1 MQKQYA
7 VSMEHI
13 TKRFPG
19 VVALD
24 DVSFNV
30 CPGEIHALIG
40 ENGAGK
46 STLMKV
52 LGGVH
57 MPDTG
62 VICIGGEQVTITSPI
77 DSINKKISVIYQEF
91 NLVPTLSVRENIF
104 LGRELRT
111 KFRTMDRKT
120 MGIKAQEIM
129 GSLGFSFI
137 DCEMP
142 VEQLSI
148 AQQQIVE
155 IAKALFN
162 DSNVVVMDEP
172 TAVLTEKESE
182 ILFQTIQRL
191 RDQGVAIVYI
201 SHRLE
206 EIIRLSD
213 RITVLRDGK
222 FITELDNS
230 AHDTPKDVLVRHMVG
245 RELNQYYPERRINTY
260 TRNILTVE
268 NLTKNGMFRDISFSL
283 NQGEIIG
290 FFGLVGA
297 GRTELMKAIFGEF
310 VADSGSIAIDGRKTL
325 FKNPSM
331 AIQNGLALVPEDR
344 KGEGLV
350 LIASMAENIALPNSS
365 LVSRNGYVYQKEKE
379 NLAQQYIDS
388 LSIRPA
394 LCERPAQDFS
404 GGNQQKIV
412 VAKWLAAKPKVIILD
427 EPTRGVDIYAKK
439 EIYEIIKDMALSG
452 IGVIVVS
459 SDMPEVLGICDRI
472 LVMHEGKLMHD
483 YHYTEATQEN
493 IMASASGIK

>member
-30 CPGEIHALIG
+30 RPGEIHALIG

-57 MPDTG
+57 MPDAG
-62 VICIGGEQVTITSPI
+62 AISIGGEAVTITGPL

-91 NLVPTLSVRENIF
+91 NLVPTLSVRDNLF

-111 KFRTMDRKT
+111 RYGTMDRKA
-120 MGIKAQEIM
+120 MGVRAQEIM
-129 GSLGFSFI
+129 ASLGFSMI
-137 DCEMP
+137 DCEAP

-148 AQQQIVE
+148 AQQQMVE

-162 DSNVVVMDEP
+162 DSNIVVMDEP

-182 ILFQTIQRL
+182 VLFKTIERL
-191 RDQGVAIVYI
+191 RAQGVAIVYI

-206 EIIRLSD
+206 EVIRLSD

-222 FITELDNS
+222 FVIEIDNS
-230 AHDTPKDVLVRHMVG
+230 GHDTLKDVLVRHMVG
-245 RELNQYYPERRINTY
+245 RELNQYYPERRINAY
-260 TRNILTVE
+260 TQNVLTVS
-268 NLTKNGMFRDISFSL
+268 NLSKSGMFRDISFSL
-283 NQGEIIG
+283 DRGEIIG

-297 GRTELMKAIFGEF
+297 GRTELMKTIFGEF
-310 VADSGSIAIDGRKTL
+310 SADSGSIEIEGKKAVIR
-325 FKNPSM
+325 NPSE
-331 AIQNGLALVPEDR
+331 AIANGLALIPEDR

-350 LIASMAENIALPNSS
+350 LISSMAENIALPNAN
-365 LVSRNGYVYQKEKE
+365 LVSQRGVVDQRKKEK
-379 NLAQQYIDS
+379 LAERYVDS

-394 LCERPAQDFS
+394 LSDRPAQDFS

-412 VAKWLAAKPKVIILD
+412 VAKWMAANPRVMILD

-439 EIYEIIKDMALSG
+439 EIYEIIKNMAISG

-459 SDMPEVLGICDRI
+459 SDMPEVMGICDRI
-472 LVMHEGKLMHD
+472 LVMHEGKLMHT
-483 YHYTEATQEN
+483 YHYSEATQEN
-493 IMASASGIK
+493 IMASASGIA

>member
-1 MQKQYA
+1 MQIQYA

-30 CPGEIHALIG
+30 RPGEIHALIG

-57 MPDTG
+57 MPDSGT
-62 VICIGGEQVTITSPI
+62 IHIGGEQAVITSPLDAI
-77 DSINKKISVIYQEF
+77 EKKISVIYQEF
-91 NLVPTLSVRENIF
+91 NLVPTLSVRDNLF

-111 KFRTMDRKT
+111 RYGTMDRKT
-120 MGIKAQEIM
+120 MGTQAQKM
-129 GSLGFSFI
+129 MDNLGFPMI
-137 DCEMP
+137 DCDTP

-148 AQQQIVE
+148 AQQQMVE

-162 DSNVVVMDEP
+162 DSSIVVMDEP
-172 TAVLTEKESE
+172 TAVLTEKESRV
-182 ILFQTIQRL
+182 LFETIQRL
-191 RDQGVAIVYI
+191 RSQGVAIIYI

-206 EIIRLSD
+206 EVIHLSD

-222 FITELDNS
+222 FVIELDNS
-230 AHDTPKDVLVRHMVG
+230 KRDTSKDVLVRHMVG

-260 TRNILTVE
+260 TQNILTVE
-268 NLTKNGMFRDISFSL
+268 HLTKQGMFQDISFSL
-283 NQGEIIG
+283 DKGEIIG

-297 GRTELMKAIFGEF
+297 GRTELMKTIFGEF
-310 VADSGSIAIDGRKTL
+310 IADSGSIFVEGSPVVIR
-325 FKNPSM
+325 NPSQ
-331 AIQNGLALVPEDR
+331 AIQNGLALIPEDR

-350 LIASMAENIALPNSS
+350 LIASMAENIALPNRDLISKQGF
-365 LVSRNGYVYQKEKE
+365 VDQKEKE
-379 NLAQQYIDS
+379 KLAQRYIDS

-394 LCERPAQDFS
+394 LSDRPAQDFS

-412 VAKWLAAKPKVIILD
+412 VAKWMAAKPKVIILD

-439 EIYEIIKDMALSG
+439 EIYEIIKAMALSG

-459 SDMPEVLGICDRI
+459 SDMPEVLGICDKI
-472 LVMHEGKLMHD
+472 HVMHEGRLMHT
-483 YHYTEATQEN
+483 YLYSEATQEN
-493 IMASASGIK
+493 IMASASGIA